1 MMRGIPRVEYE
12 QGIIYSI
19 VLLLISAI
27 ISAPLSAVYN
37 RSRHQLFRQWIVTR
51 GYGLYSPKEQRKL
64 SKVKSKVFLV
74 CNHVTRRLCWGVNTI
89 KFFSRRIYMTM
100 EFSSQSKNWS
110 WSWPPTW
117 PPWRHVQTSFKD
129 VKKYWFEAS
138 QIFLMEGNWVFLG
151 VVSRCWNKILI
162 WDCFFTAIF
171 GNISMEDMKRM
182 CNIGLNQ
189 TPGSGCYT
197 SRNLNDFYT
206 VSSVFFLFLGLISL
220 SSLFLLVSRFER
232 IVQESLGRSRTRALD

>member
-1 MMRGIPRVEYE
+1 MDYIPLRNKGNWAKWKGILVLQPRDKAAMLGGQYYK
-12 QGIIYSI
+12 I
-19 VLLLISAI
+19 
-27 ISAPLSAVYN
+27 
-37 RSRHQLFRQWIVTR
+37 
-51 GYGLYSPKEQRKL
+51 
-64 SKVKSKVFLV
+64 
-74 CNHVTRRLCWGVNTI
+74 
-89 KFFSRRIYMTM
+89 FSRRIYMTM
-100 EFSSQSKNWS
+100 EFSSQSKKWS

-138 QIFLMEGNWVFLG
+138 QIFFMEGYWVFLG
-151 VVSRCWNKILI
+151 VVSRCWNEILI
-162 WDCFFTAIF
+162 WDCLFTAIF

-232 IVQESLGRSRTRALD
+232 IVQESLGRSRTTALD